1 MGTFFRDLRFS
12 IRIRI
17 INTTSKAMARRNL
30 RADSCLN
37 TRIFKNTFMS
47 ELLGKRQKFL
57 AEISDFALEG
67 HENDREYTELLLYIS
82 SNSFLYG

>member
-17 INTTSKAMARRNL
+17 INMTRRAMVRRNL
-30 RADSCLN
+30 RAGSCLN
-37 TRIFKNTFMS
+37 TRIFKNTFKS

-57 AEISDFALEG
+57 AEISDFAMIV
-67 HENDREYTELLLYIS
+67 YKV
-82 SNSFLYG
+82 